1 MPTKATSRKIKRSF
15 TLAPEAL
22 AFVVEVRRKR
32 KAASDSEALNL
43 LIEEQMLQ
51 AKQLELDAAIRE
63 YYDNAGE
70 DELEDSKEWAAMA
83 GPAVLLSSEPHESE
97 RR

>member
-1 MPTKATSRKIKRSF
+1 MPTKATNRKIKRSF
-15 TLAPEAL
+15 TLAPEVL

-63 YYDNAGE
+63 YYDSAGE
-70 DELEDSKEWAAMA
+70 DGLEESTEWAAMA
-83 GPAVLLSSEPHESE
+83 GPALLLSSEPHESG
-97 RR
+97 RQ